1 MSGGESIADF
11 YEEGIRLFNEE
22 RFFEC
27 HEAWE
32 EAWKRGAGDE
42 KLYYQGM
49 IQAAVA
55 ILHVRRGNI
64 EGARSLYDKARAK
77 LDPLPAEYAG
87 IALGEFRD
95 AIAKFFAAAFGDEE
109 RRLLPVPRLRRL
121 GGKIR

>member
-1 MSGGESIADF
+1 MGGRESIADL

-42 KLYYQGM
+42 KFYYQGM

-55 ILHVRRGNI
+55 ILHARRGNI
-64 EGARSLYDKARAK
+64 EGARSLYAKARAR
-77 LDPLPAEYAG
+77 LDPLPSEYAG

-95 AIAKFFAAAFGDEE
+95 AIANFFSAAFADKE

-121 GGKIR
+121 GREIR

>member
-1 MSGGESIADF
+1 MSGGKSIPDL
-11 YEEGIRLFNEE
+11 YEEGIRLFNEG

-27 HEAWE
+27 HEVWE
-32 EAWKRGAGDE
+32 EAWKRSVGAE

-64 EGARSLYDKARAK
+64 EGARRLYAKARSK
-77 LDPLPAEYAG
+77 LDDLPAEYSG

-95 AIAKFFAAAFGDEE
+95 DIAKFFAAAFADKKQP
-109 RRLLPVPRLRRL
+109 LTPAPKVRRL
-121 GGKIR
+121 GAASR

>member
-1 MSGGESIADF
+1 MSGGESIADL

-32 EAWKRGAGDE
+32 EAWKRSAGAE

-55 ILHVRRGNI
+55 ILHARRGNL
-64 EGARSLYDKARAK
+64 EGARTLYEKASVK

-87 IALGEFRD
+87 IALGEFRGD
-95 AIAKFFAAAFGDEE
+95 IAKFFSAAFADKKPP
-109 RRLLPVPRLRRL
+109 LLPAPKLRRL
-121 GGKIR
+121 GREIR